1 MLKKID
7 LKEILN
13 QLKMGNYLAKT
24 SEARKRRPLLDIYV
38 KARGFDI
45 EYIYKYDNI
54 VEPHQGK
61 LDSYDNEVR
70 AITKAL
76 DYMPILGID
85 FDEIVIHA
93 TPYSIS
99 YISNAL
105 YNKSEELLTSHFS
118 NKNIRMVDI
127 ATK

>member
-1 MLKKID
+1 
-7 LKEILN
+7 
-13 QLKMGNYLAKT
+13 MGNFITKT
-24 SEARKRRPLLDIYV
+24 PEIRKIRPLLDIYV

-54 VEPHQGK
+54 VEPHVGK

-70 AITKAL
+70 AIIKAL
-76 DYMPILGID
+76 DFMPALGID

-93 TPYSIS
+93 TPYAMS

-105 YNKSEELLTSHFS
+105 YNKTEELLTSHFS
-118 NKNIRMVDI
+118 NKNIRMVEN
-127 ATK
+127 K

>member
-1 MLKKID
+1 
-7 LKEILN
+7 
-13 QLKMGNYLAKT
+13 MGNFTTKAG
-24 SEARKRRPLLDIYV
+24 EVRKRRPLLDIYV